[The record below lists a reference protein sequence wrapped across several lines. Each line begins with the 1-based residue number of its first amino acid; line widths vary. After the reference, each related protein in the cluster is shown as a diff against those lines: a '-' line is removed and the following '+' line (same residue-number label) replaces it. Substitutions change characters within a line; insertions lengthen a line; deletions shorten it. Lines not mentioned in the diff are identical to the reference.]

1 MELLYKD
8 WFCNWFNDNVKRK
21 TSNDKA
27 CNPYIEGIGKLLKSQ
42 RCIPDFEQGY
52 TYYVPALLLR
62 GERVL
67 AKQLLA
73 CVYADACIFESAKS
87 ISYFKCYC
95 KFIAKE
101 FTKEEVNVPSVQLED
116 SKLKEIKAYLNNRQ
130 VWILDKMMA
139 SYLKTVDGDKTL
151 KERYTIRIE
160 KWGRSYF
167 PLDSI
172 KAIFK
177 KANNLFIRKW
187 KIDIRDNIKVI
198 ITPPNDYI
206 PFKDIKA
213 FNMQRRN
220 AKDMFEVEVIDKKY
234 NKNIVWTP
242 LANGNYA
249 EMKVARMDDISIDH
263 ENPLDSIVKGI
274 INRGNSEIEKISN
287 ISNTDIKNGLIDLHD
302 VNIDK
307 LMEEM
312 EEIKKGTSYVLMSR
326 SENSRKSNKISF

>member
-1 MELLYKD
+1 MEFLYKD
-8 WFCNWFNDNVKRK
+8 RFCTWFNNNVKRK

-27 CNPYIEGIGKLLKSQ
+27 CNPYAEGIGKLLKSQ
-42 RCIPDFEQGY
+42 RRIPDFEQDY

-101 FTKEEVNVPSVQLED
+101 FAKKEVNGPSVQLKD

-130 VWILDKMMA
+130 VWVLDKTMA
-139 SYLKTVDGDKTL
+139 SYLKTIHKEKNL

-172 KAIFK
+172 KAIFRK
-177 KANNLFIRKW
+177 VNPLYIHKW
-187 KIDIRDNIKVI
+187 KYDIRDNIKVV

-206 PFKDIKA
+206 PFKDVKA
-213 FNMQRRN
+213 FIMKRKN
-220 AKDMFEVEVIDKKY
+220 AKDMFDVEVIDKKC

-242 LANGNYA
+242 LANGNFA
-249 EMKVARMDDISIDH
+249 EIKVTCMDNISIDH
-263 ENPLDSIVKGI
+263 EIPLDSIVKGI

-287 ISNTDIKNGLIDLHD
+287 ISSTDIKNELIDLHD

-312 EEIKKGTSYVLMSR
+312 EEIKKGTSYILMSR
-326 SENSRKSNKISF
+326 SENSRKSNKTSF